1 VLMAVFL
8 AATGLPL
15 TFMYTWARFDE
26 SLPSF
31 GSVAVLAAALRYRRD
46 RSTRWIWLATLSA
59 AVAVSG
65 KLTATW
71 TLAAIAFAGALAG
84 WRPPP
89 LSRLVLPALAG
100 ATLLAPMLGFAV
112 TGSATAN
119 EVGRRMAFLR
129 DVFSSDVIAGTAA
142 N

>member
-1 VLMAVFL
+1 LGLEPLWAARVWHAVFGVALLWMLYDVGLSLRVRRRAVLMAVFL

-65 KLTATW
+65 NLSATW
-71 TLAAIAFAGALAG
+71 TLAALAFAGALAG
-84 WRPPP
+84 WRPAP

-100 ATLLAPMLGFAV
+100 
-112 TGSATAN
+112 
-119 EVGRRMAFLR
+119 
-129 DVFSSDVIAGTAA
+129 
-142 N
+142 